1 MKKVA
6 LISLL
11 TLTMMVF
18 GAGGGLAAEMVT
30 IQGQVTEDNQLMDEE
45 GNVFVIA
52 ETEEGMQVMDM
63 VGQKIEVRGTLTEEE
78 GVKEIT
84 VESYSVIE

>member
-11 TLTMMVF
+11 TLTLMVF
-18 GAGGGLAAEMVT
+18 ATGIGLAAEMVT
-30 IQGQVTEDNQLMDEE
+30 IQGQVTEDSQFIDQE
-45 GNVFVIA
+45 GNIFSIA
-52 ETEEGMQVMDM
+52 DTEEGMQVMEM

-78 GVKEIT
+78 GVREIT